1 MHPLLHLTTTHEA
14 AGKAVAEAQ
23 PQTDDIGTSQLN
35 RRNLPKESQ
44 MKLYALI
51 IAAFL
56 STPSFAAEVSIE
68 MLNKD
73 ANGNKM
79 VYSQEVAKVEVGDTV
94 TWLPAS
100 KGHNVEIISSPNKM
114 KFKSKNSKEAKITFD
129 TPGIYYYWCTPHKG
143 MGMIGLVV
151 VGNDLSNIEDIAS
164 AKAIGKSK
172 KKLKALLATLK

>member
-1 MHPLLHLTTTHEA
+1 
-14 AGKAVAEAQ
+14 
-23 PQTDDIGTSQLN
+23 
-35 RRNLPKESQ
+35 
-44 MKLYALI
+44 MKFYAFI

-56 STPSFAAEVSIE
+56 STPSLAAEVTIE

-73 ANGNKM
+73 ADGNRM
-79 VYSQEVAKVEVGDTV
+79 VYSQEIAKIEVGDTV

-100 KGHNVEIISSPNKM
+100 KGHNVEMISSPNNM
-114 KFKSKNSKEAKITFD
+114 KYKSKNGKEAEITFD

-151 VGNDLSNIEDIAS
+151 VGNDLSNIDDVAS

-172 KKLKALLATLK
+172 KKLKALLARLQ